1 MDGAHRE
8 KVISALWK
16 TIRAREAELIT
27 LRDQDDVE
35 VHHMPKRVLAEHES
49 VRVTC
54 RLPATCGP
62 TLRRR
67 PWST

>member
-1 MDGAHRE
+1 MGGAHRE
-8 KVISALWK
+8 KLISAIRK

-35 VHHMPKRVLAEHES
+35 VHHIPKRAAEHKS

-54 RLPATCGP
+54 QLPATCGP
-62 TLRRR
+62 TLKRR